1 MANLTTGLGVALDNL
16 RITVTS
22 VETHDGP
29 GLMLFVRHQ
38 TADRSRASRS
48 DEEDGAGGDNP
59 PE

>member
-48 DEEDGAGGDNP
+48 D
-59 PE
+59 